1 MTRTQDWKDGIG
13 GQVKSVLGSGP
24 ISLKGIEEIGLG
36 NPLGSLDFWGY
47 MRLPMT
53 NGKEPKPKKRRRQE
67 LV

>member
-1 MTRTQDWKDGIG
+1 MTRNQDWKDGIG

-24 ISLKGIEEIGLG
+24 ISLMGIEEIGLG
-36 NPLGSLDFWGY
+36 NLLGSLGFWGC

-53 NGKEPKPKKRRRQE
+53 DGKEPKPKKRRQQE